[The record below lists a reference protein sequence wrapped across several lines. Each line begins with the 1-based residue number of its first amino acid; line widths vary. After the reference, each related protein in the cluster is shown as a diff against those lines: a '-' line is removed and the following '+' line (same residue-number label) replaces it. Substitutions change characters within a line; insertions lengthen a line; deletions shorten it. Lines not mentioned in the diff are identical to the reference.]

1 MDADEMTALTVD
13 GAELRRG
20 QEVRV
25 QAGDEALGTGVVD
38 DFTEDGSAIWVI
50 FGGASPR
57 RLFIPEDQARFQV
70 LPPSSVR

>member
-1 MDADEMTALTVD
+1 MTALTVN

-25 QAGDEALGTGVVD
+25 QAGDKALGTGVVD
-38 DFTEDGSAIWVI
+38 DFAADGSAIWVI

-57 RLFIPEDQARFQV
+57 RLFIPEDQARFTV
-70 LPPSSVR
+70 LPITSVR

>member
-1 MDADEMTALTVD
+1 MTDDMTALTVD

-25 QAGDEALGTGVVD
+25 QAGSEALGAGVVD
-38 DFTEDGSAIWVI
+38 DFTRDGSAIWVV

-57 RLFIPEDQARFQV
+57 RLFIPEDQARFTV
-70 LPPSSVR
+70 LAPVSAR